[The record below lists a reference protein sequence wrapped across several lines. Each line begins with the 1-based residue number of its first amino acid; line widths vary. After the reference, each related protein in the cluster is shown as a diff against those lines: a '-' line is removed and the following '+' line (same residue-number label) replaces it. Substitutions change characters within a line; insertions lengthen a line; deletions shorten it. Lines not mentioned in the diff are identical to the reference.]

1 MTIKLFEIIAPGGKS
16 VEVVEEVTGRWGV
29 VFRVYR
35 NWDRDGLWYGQFSEA
50 SVAFSVAKW
59 EAVKAARRYV
69 HTFVPMNFSNN

>member
-1 MTIKLFEIIAPGGKS
+1 MKLICIVFSPGGKS

-35 NWDRDGLWYGQFSEA
+35 SQDQNGLWYMQSTDM
-50 SVAFSVAKW
+50 SVAFAVAKW